1 MYIAPFAEKI
11 VLSHLMVLAPL
22 SKINLPK
29 RFGFI
34 VILFHWSKWNIISM
48 DMMDGHLNGLSL
60 CQFYIVLIIVAFVI
74 SFYIRNCD
82 SFISVVVFKIVLDV
96 MCPLNFNIKFKI
108 SF

>member
-82 SFISVVVFKIVLDV
+82 SFISVVVFQDCFGCYVSLEFQYKI
-96 MCPLNFNIKFKI
+96 
-108 SF
+108 